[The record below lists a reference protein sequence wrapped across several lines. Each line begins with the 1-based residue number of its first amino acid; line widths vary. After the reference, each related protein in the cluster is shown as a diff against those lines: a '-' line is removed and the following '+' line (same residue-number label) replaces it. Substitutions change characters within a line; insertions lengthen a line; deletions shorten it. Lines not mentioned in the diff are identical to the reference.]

1 MNAILHAVQTLA
13 SFALVLGV
21 LVSIHELGHYFAARW
36 CGIGVEAFSI
46 GFGPAL
52 KSWTDRRGTVW
63 KISMLP
69 LGGYVKMHG
78 MSPTARA
85 DAAEA
90 GEQYRAEEAFA
101 EKHVGKRAF
110 VAFAGP
116 LANFLLTIVLYTGL
130 LMAVG
135 RQVPLPV
142 VGDVQ
147 PGSAAARAGLLA
159 GDRIT
164 AVDGEAIDKFTSLQR
179 IISAAPGRDIKISVV
194 RGAQSLVLPVHVT
207 ADASSGT
214 PRGKLGVISG
224 QNAFEHLGPGEAAV
238 EGVTQTWAIGSQ
250 IVYNITQLVTGRQSA
265 EALGGVIS
273 IADLS
278 GKMARQGSARA
289 DLLHRHPVGQSGP
302 GEPAAHPGAGWG
314 TFNVLRGRSGAR
326 PAGRATG
333 AGIWLPSRHRA
344 DRLRVR
350 LCLVERPGARGR
362 VALGDAPPGVAIR
375 RSGYQASVR
384 QAAPW

>member
-1 MNAILHAVQTLA
+1 MNAILHAAQTLA

-36 CGIGVEAFSI
+36 CGIGVEAFSL

-63 KISMLP
+63 KISLLP

-85 DAAEA
+85 DAADA

-147 PGSAAARAGLLA
+147 PGSAASRAGLLV

-164 AVDGEAIDKFTSLQR
+164 AVDGVSIDKFTSLQR
-179 IISAAPGRDIKISVV
+179 IISTSPGRDIRVSIV
-194 RGAQSLVLPVHVT
+194 RGTQNLVLPVHVT
-207 ADASSGT
+207 ADAASGT

-224 QNAFEHLGPGEAAV
+224 QNAFERMGPGEAAI

-250 IVYNITQLVTGRQSA
+250 IVSNIAQLITGRQSA
-265 EALGGVIS
+265 DALGGVIS

-278 GKMARQGSARA
+278 GKMARQGSLALISFIA
-289 DLLHRHPVGQSGP
+289 ILSVNLGLVNLLPIPVLDGGHLMFCAAEAVRGRPVGPRAQEYGYRVGIALIACVFVFASWNDLVR
-302 GEPAAHPGAGWG
+302 EGALHWV
-314 TFNVLRGRSGAR
+314 THLRG
-326 PAGRATG
+326 
-333 AGIWLPSRHRA
+333 
-344 DRLRVR
+344 
-350 LCLVERPGARGR
+350 
-362 VALGDAPPGVAIR
+362 
-375 RSGYQASVR
+375 
-384 QAAPW
+384 

>member
-1 MNAILHAVQTLA
+1 MNAILHTAQTLA

-36 CGIGVEAFSI
+36 CGIGVEAFSL

-78 MSPTARA
+78 MSPTAQA
-85 DAAEA
+85 DAAES
-90 GEQYRAEEAFA
+90 GEQYRAQEAFA

-116 LANFLLTIVLYTGL
+116 LANFLLTIVLFAGL
-130 LMAVG
+130 LMVVG

-147 PGSAAARAGLLA
+147 EGSAAAKAGLLV

-164 AVDGEAIDKFTSLQR
+164 AVDGTAIDKFTSLQR
-179 IISAAPGRDIKISVV
+179 IIAAAPGRDIKVSVV
-194 RGAQSLVLPVHVT
+194 RGTQTLVLPVHVG
-207 ADASSGT
+207 ADGPAGA
-214 PRGKLGVISG
+214 PHGKLGVISG
-224 QNAFEHLGPGEAAV
+224 QAAFERVGPGQALIG
-238 EGVTQTWAIGSQ
+238 GVTQTWGIGSQ
-250 IVYNITQLVTGRQSA
+250 IVTNIAALVTGKQSA
-265 EALGGVIS
+265 DSLGGVIS

-278 GKMARQGSARA
+278 GKMARQGVLALISFIAILSVNLGLVNLLPVPVLDGGHLMFCAAEAVRGRPVPPRAQEYGYRVGIALIACLFVFASWNDLVREGAFHWVAR
-289 DLLHRHPVGQSGP
+289 
-302 GEPAAHPGAGWG
+302 
-314 TFNVLRGRSGAR
+314 LRG
-326 PAGRATG
+326 
-333 AGIWLPSRHRA
+333 
-344 DRLRVR
+344 
-350 LCLVERPGARGR
+350 
-362 VALGDAPPGVAIR
+362 
-375 RSGYQASVR
+375 
-384 QAAPW
+384 

>member
-1 MNAILHAVQTLA
+1 MNALLHAAQTLA

-21 LVSIHELGHYFAARW
+21 LVSIHELGHYLAARW
-36 CGIGVEAFSI
+36 CGIGVEAFSL

-63 KISMLP
+63 KLSVLP

-78 MSPTARA
+78 MSPTARD

-90 GEQYRAEEAFA
+90 GEEYRAQEAFA

-130 LMAVG
+130 FMAVG

-147 PGSAAARAGLLA
+147 ADSAAARAGLQV

-164 AVDGEAIDKFTSLQR
+164 AVDGAAIDRFTSLQH
-179 IISAAPGRDIKISVV
+179 IIAADADRDIKVSVV
-194 RGAQSLVLPVHVT
+194 RGTQRLVLPVHV
-207 ADASSGT
+207 ASDGGAGA
-214 PRGKLGVISG
+214 PHGKLGVISG
-224 QNAFEHLGPGEAAV
+224 QAAFERMGPGEAVV
-238 EGVTQTWAIGSQ
+238 EGVTQTWTIGSQ
-250 IVYNITQLVTGRQSA
+250 IVTNIAALITGRQGP

-278 GKMARQGSARA
+278 GKMARQGVLALISFIAILSVNLGLVNLLPIPVLDGGHLMFCAAEAVRGRPVPPRAQEYGYRVGIALIACVFVFASWNDLVREGAFHWVAR
-289 DLLHRHPVGQSGP
+289 
-302 GEPAAHPGAGWG
+302 
-314 TFNVLRGRSGAR
+314 LRG
-326 PAGRATG
+326 
-333 AGIWLPSRHRA
+333 
-344 DRLRVR
+344 
-350 LCLVERPGARGR
+350 
-362 VALGDAPPGVAIR
+362 
-375 RSGYQASVR
+375 
-384 QAAPW
+384 

>member
-1 MNAILHAVQTLA
+1 MHAVLHFAQTLA

-36 CGIGVEAFSI
+36 CGIGVEAFSL

-52 KSWTDRRGTVW
+52 KSWTDSRGTVW
-63 KISMLP
+63 KISALP

-85 DAAEA
+85 DAAAA
-90 GEQYRAEEAFA
+90 GEQYRAQEAFA

-116 LANFLLTIVLYTGL
+116 LANFLLTIVLFTGL

-147 PGSAAARAGLLA
+147 ANSAAAHAGVLV

-164 AVDGEAIDKFTSLQR
+164 AVDGVRIEKFTTLQHV
-179 IISAAPGRDIKISVV
+179 ISASAGKDIKLSVT
-194 RGAQSLVLPVHVT
+194 RGAQTIVLPVHVDSDG
-207 ADASSGT
+207 AAGSAH
-214 PRGKLGVISG
+214 GKLGVISG
-224 QNAFEHLGPGEAAV
+224 QAAFERLGPGEAV
-238 EGVTQTWAIGSQ
+238 IEGVTQTWTIGSQ
-250 IVYNITQLVTGRQSA
+250 IVANIAALITGKQST

-273 IADLS
+273 IAHLS
-278 GKMARQGSARA
+278 GQMARQGSLALISFMAILSVNLGLVNLLPIPVLDGGHLMFCAAEAVRGRPVPPRAQEYGYRVGIALIACVFVFASWNDLVREGAFHWVAR
-289 DLLHRHPVGQSGP
+289 
-302 GEPAAHPGAGWG
+302 
-314 TFNVLRGRSGAR
+314 LRG
-326 PAGRATG
+326 
-333 AGIWLPSRHRA
+333 
-344 DRLRVR
+344 
-350 LCLVERPGARGR
+350 
-362 VALGDAPPGVAIR
+362 
-375 RSGYQASVR
+375 
-384 QAAPW
+384 